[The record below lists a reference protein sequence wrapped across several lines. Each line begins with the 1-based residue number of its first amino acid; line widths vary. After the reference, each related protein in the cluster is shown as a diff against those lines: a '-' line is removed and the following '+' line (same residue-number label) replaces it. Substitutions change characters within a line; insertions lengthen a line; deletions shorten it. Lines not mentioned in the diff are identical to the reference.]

1 MMFSANS
8 GESKNNK
15 LKTARDLGGGGV
27 GERLRDV
34 NIRLPQSRAIRGYLN
49 RQGSS
54 SKVLSFLHLQSI
66 YPLFPLWSRS

>member
-15 LKTARDLGGGGV
+15 LKTARDLGGGV

-66 YPLFPLWSRS
+66 YPLFPLWWRS